1 MRRITSRIRKSFSAK
16 IIILVIT
23 NVFVTSMVIGIVTM
37 RSTED
42 FLTTKVSEKFPSV
55 LRNTRAKIEI
65 WYAKR
70 SLDVAIIARSD
81 VFLHSLDMCLQDEND
96 QDLGSAKNEIAGYFH
111 YVKEQFPVYEELAV
125 VDRRGNLIVG
135 TSDDVLEEA
144 SLLKSLAQENVGETV
159 LSEAIL
165 NSGSNEI
172 YQWLLVPIDATEEL
186 KGAVCARL
194 ELKKLEKLLAE
205 VPLGPAGDLYIL
217 DFRGKFVTQPRTRSE
232 NMLGVK
238 AMEVPTRQ
246 DKPMTVERYNNYS
259 GDRVLGSKV
268 ILPDWRWWL
277 VCEEDYHTA
286 MAPVLTT
293 RYRIIMAD
301 LFILAIFIMAA
312 LRVVRPILR
321 PIRALAVGAK
331 KIKEGMVGVKIK
343 AASDDEIGLMIHT
356 FNEMAQEISMGRV
369 KLQAKNKELNSRNE
383 ELQVLNVRLE
393 ELSVTDGLT
402 GLFNHRHFW
411 NLLHNELSR
420 ADRSK
425 GDLAIILL
433 DIDDFKMV
441 NDQFGHPVGDV
452 LLQSF
457 ADAVRES
464 VRETDIVAR
473 YGGEEFAIM
482 LPNTERNGAMRV
494 AEKIRQSIE
503 QMNFKVP
510 DTDVTI
516 SVTASI
522 GVSIY
527 QGNRR
532 ELFKAVD
539 QALYVSK
546 NKGKNCVSFAECT

>member
-1 MRRITSRIRKSFSAK
+1 MKRITSRIRKSFSAK
-16 IIILVIT
+16 IIALVVT
-23 NVFVTSMVIGIVTM
+23 NVVVTSLVIGIVTM

-55 LRNTRAKIEI
+55 LRNTRAKIEV
-65 WYAKR
+65 WYARR
-70 SLDVAIIARSD
+70 SLDVAIIAKSD
-81 VFLHSLDMCLQDEND
+81 LFLQSLERCLEDEKKGK
-96 QDLGSAKNEIAGYFH
+96 QSSGKGEIIGYLQ

-125 VDRRGNLIVG
+125 TDSEGNLVVS
-135 TSDDVLEEA
+135 TSDGVRKEA
-144 SLLKSLAQENVGETV
+144 SILKALAEENVGETV

-165 NSGSNEI
+165 GSGGSDM
-172 YQWLLVPIDATEEL
+172 YQWLLVPIESSGHFIATI
-186 KGAVCARL
+186 CAQL
-194 ELKKLEKLLAE
+194 DLGKLEMLLCE

-246 DKPMTVERYNNYS
+246 DGPMTVERYSNYA

-277 VCEEDYHTA
+277 VCEEDYYTA

-293 RYRIIMAD
+293 RHRILMAD
-301 LFILAIFIMAA
+301 LFILAIFIIAA

-343 AASDDEIGLMIHT
+343 AASDDEIGLMIRT

-369 KLQAKNKELNSRNE
+369 KLQAKNKELNARNE

-393 ELSVTDGLT
+393 ELSITDGLT

-411 NLLHNELSR
+411 HLLHNELSR

-425 GDLAIILL
+425 GDLAIILV
-433 DIDDFKMV
+433 DIDDFKKV
-441 NDQFGHPVGDV
+441 NDQFGHPIGDI

-457 ADAVRES
+457 ADVLRES

-473 YGGEEFAIM
+473 YGGEEFAVM
-482 LPNTERNGAMRV
+482 LPNTERIGAMRV

-503 QMNFKVP
+503 HMNFKVP
-510 DTDVTI
+510 DTDITI
-516 SVTASI
+516 YVTASI

-539 QALYVSK
+539 KALYASK

>member
-1 MRRITSRIRKSFSAK
+1 MNRITSRIRKSFSAK
-16 IIILVIT
+16 IIALVVT
-23 NVFVTSMVIGIVTM
+23 NVVVTSLVIGIVTM

-42 FLTTKVSEKFPSV
+42 FLTMKVSEKFPSV
-55 LRNTRAKIEI
+55 LRNTRSKIEV
-65 WYAKR
+65 WYARR
-70 SLDVAIIARSD
+70 SLDVAIIAKSD
-81 VFLHSLDMCLQDEND
+81 LFLQNLERCLEDEKRGK
-96 QDLGSAKNEIAGYFH
+96 QSSGKGEIIGYLQ
-111 YVKEQFPVYEELAV
+111 YVKEQFPVYTELAA
-125 VDRRGNLIVG
+125 VDSEGNLVVS
-135 TSDDVLEEA
+135 TSEAVRKEA
-144 SLLKSLAQENVGETV
+144 SILKTLAEENVGETV

-165 NSGSNEI
+165 GSGSSEM
-172 YQWLLVPIDATEEL
+172 YQWLLVPIESAGRFIATM
-186 KGAVCARL
+186 CARL
-194 ELKKLEKLLAE
+194 DLSRLEMLLCE

-232 NMLGVK
+232 SMLGVK

-246 DKPMTVERYNNYS
+246 DRPMTVERYSNYA

-277 VCEEDYHTA
+277 VCEEDYYTA

-293 RYRIIMAD
+293 RHRILMAD
-301 LFILAIFIMAA
+301 LFILAIFIIAA

-343 AASDDEIGLMIHT
+343 AASDDEIGLMIRT

-369 KLQAKNKELNSRNE
+369 KLQAKNKELNARNE

-393 ELSVTDGLT
+393 ELSITDGLT

-411 NLLHNELSR
+411 HLLHNELSR

-425 GDLAIILL
+425 GDLAIILV
-433 DIDDFKMV
+433 DIDDFKKV

-457 ADAVRES
+457 TDVLRES

-473 YGGEEFAIM
+473 YGGEEFAVM
-482 LPNTERNGAMRV
+482 LPNTERIGAMRV

-503 QMNFKVP
+503 HMNFKVP
-510 DTDVTI
+510 ETDITI

-539 QALYVSK
+539 KALYASK

>member
-1 MRRITSRIRKSFSAK
+1 MRRLTSRISKSFSAK
-16 IIILVIT
+16 IITLVVTNVVIT
-23 NVFVTSMVIGIVTM
+23 SIVIGIVTM

-55 LRNTRAKIEI
+55 LRNTRAKIEV

-70 SLDVAIIARSD
+70 SLDLAIIAQSD
-81 VFLHSLDMCLQDEND
+81 VFLNCLDKCIPDENEA
-96 QDLGSAKNEIAGYFH
+96 DLVPSKNEIAGYFH

-125 VDRRGNLIVG
+125 VDRGGNLVVG
-135 TSDDVLEEA
+135 TSDEVNQEA
-144 SLLKSLAQENVGETV
+144 SLLKSLAEENVGETV

-165 NSGSNEI
+165 ASNGVDI
-172 YQWLLVPIDATEEL
+172 YQWLLVPIEDAKQH
-186 KGAVCARL
+186 KGTVCARL
-194 ELKKLEKLLAE
+194 DLSRLNALLME
-205 VPLGPAGDLYIL
+205 VPLGPAGELYIL
-217 DFRGKFVTQPRTRSE
+217 DFRGKFVTQPRTRAQ

-246 DKPMTVERYNNYS
+246 DKPMIVEKYNNYT

-277 VCEEDYHTA
+277 VCEEDYYTA

-293 RYRIIMAD
+293 RQRILMAD
-301 LFILAIFIMAA
+301 LFILAVFIIAA

-321 PIRALAVGAK
+321 PIRALAIGAK

-411 NLLHNELSR
+411 SLLHNELSR
-420 ADRSK
+420 AERNK

-433 DIDDFKMV
+433 DIDDFKKV

-457 ADAVRES
+457 ADVVRES

-473 YGGEEFAIM
+473 YGGEEFAVM
-482 LPNTERNGAMRV
+482 LPNTERIGAMRV
-494 AEKIRQSIE
+494 AEKIRESIE
-503 QMNFKVP
+503 AMDFKVP

-532 ELFKAVD
+532 ELFKSVD

>member
-1 MRRITSRIRKSFSAK
+1 MTRITSRIRKSFSAK
-16 IIILVIT
+16 IIVLVVT
-23 NVFVTSMVIGIVTM
+23 NVVVTSLVIGIVTM

-42 FLTTKVSEKFPSV
+42 FLTGKVSEKFPSV
-55 LRNTRAKIEI
+55 LRNTRAKIEV

-70 SLDVAIIARSD
+70 SLDLSIIAQSD
-81 VFLHSLDMCLQDEND
+81 LFMDNLDRRLAAEDDREAHRTQE
-96 QDLGSAKNEIAGYFH
+96 EIAGYFR

-125 VDRRGNLIVG
+125 VDRRGNLLVG
-135 TSDDVLEEA
+135 TSEEVELEA
-144 SLLKSLAQENVGETV
+144 TLLKSLAEENAGETV
-159 LSEAIL
+159 VSEAIL
-165 NSGSNEI
+165 SSTGVEM
-172 YQWLLVPIDATEEL
+172 YQWLLVPIEADERL

-194 ELKKLEKLLAE
+194 DLRKLEALLNE

-217 DFRGKFVTQPRTRSE
+217 DFRGKFVTQPRTRAE
-232 NMLGVK
+232 NVLNAK

-246 DKPMTVERYNNYS
+246 DKPMTVEKYTNYA
-259 GDRVLGSKV
+259 GNRVLGSKV
-268 ILPDWRWWL
+268 ILMDWRWWII
-277 VCEEDYHTA
+277 CEEDYDTA
-286 MAPVLTT
+286 MAPVLNT
-293 RYRIIMAD
+293 RHRIIMAD
-301 LFILAIFIMAA
+301 LFILCVFIIAA

-369 KLQAKNKELNSRNE
+369 KLQAKNKELNARNE

-393 ELSVTDGLT
+393 ELSITDGLT

-411 NLLHNELSR
+411 HLLHNELSR

-425 GDLAIILL
+425 GDLAIVLL
-433 DIDDFKMV
+433 DIDDFKKV

-457 ADAVRES
+457 ADVVRES

-473 YGGEEFAIM
+473 YGGEEFAVM
-482 LPNTERNGAMRV
+482 LPNTERTGAMRV
-494 AEKIRQSIE
+494 AEKIRRSIE
-503 QMNFKVP
+503 QMDFKVP
-510 DTDVTI
+510 DTDITI
-516 SVTASI
+516 TVTASI

>member
-1 MRRITSRIRKSFSAK
+1 MTRISTRIRKSFSAK
-16 IIILVIT
+16 IIILVT
-23 NVFVTSMVIGIVTM
+23 ANVFITSMVIGIVTM
-37 RSTED
+37 RSTEH

-55 LRNTRAKIEI
+55 LRNTRAKIEV

-70 SLDVAIIARSD
+70 SLDIAIIGKSD
-81 VFLHSLDMCLQDEND
+81 MFLDNLGRCLA
-96 QDLGSAKNEIAGYFH
+96 AKDGQEDYPAKYEIAGYFR
-111 YVKEQFPVYEELAV
+111 YVGEEFPVYEELAL
-125 VDRRGNLIVG
+125 VDRAGDLIVG
-135 TSDDVLEEA
+135 TSDEVWEEE
-144 SLLKSLAQENVGETV
+144 SLLKSLAEENVGETV

-165 NSGSNEI
+165 AEGGNDI
-172 YQWLLVPIDATEEL
+172 YQWLLVPIEVDDRLRATL
-186 KGAVCARL
+186 CARL
-194 ELKKLEKLLAE
+194 DLNSLEDLLNE

-217 DFRGKFVTQPRTRSE
+217 DFRGKFVTQPRTRPE

-246 DKPMTVERYNNYS
+246 DKPMTVEKYDNYA

-268 ILPDWRWWL
+268 ILPEWRWWL
-277 VCEEDYHTA
+277 VCEEDYFTA

-293 RYRIIMAD
+293 RHRILMAD
-301 LFILAIFIMAA
+301 LFILAVFIMAA
-312 LRVVRPILR
+312 LRIVRPILK

-343 AASDDEIGLMIHT
+343 ATSDDEIGLMIRT
-356 FNEMAQEISMGRV
+356 FNEMAQEISMARV
-369 KLQAKNKELNSRNE
+369 KLQAKNKELNARNE
-383 ELQVLNVRLE
+383 DLQVLNARLE
-393 ELSVTDGLT
+393 ELSITDGLT

-411 NLLHNELSR
+411 HLLHNELSR
-420 ADRSK
+420 AERTH
-425 GDLAIILL
+425 GDLAVVLV
-433 DIDDFKMV
+433 DIDDFKQV

-457 ADAVRES
+457 ADVLRES

-473 YGGEEFAIM
+473 YGGEEFAVM
-482 LPNTERNGAMRV
+482 LPNTERAGALRV
-494 AEKIRQSIE
+494 AEKVRSSIE
-503 QMNFKVP
+503 QMDFKVP
-510 DTDVTI
+510 DTDITI